1 VREFWEEKFKSEGIM
16 WDFYP
21 ADSAV
26 LTSEIFRANRLNNIL
41 IPGFG
46 YGRNARLFI
55 ENGFEVT
62 GIEISGT
69 AIELAKANGLRCTI
83 HHGSVTS
90 MPFDEI
96 KYDGIFCYALI
107 HLLNKPERKAF
118 LKSCF
123 NQLKNKGLMIFVVP
137 STQMSMY
144 GTGRALSKNRFEIS
158 KGIKVFFY
166 DSKSLNQE
174 FSPYGLIEYK
184 EIEEP
189 VKLMEGQDPL
199 KMFFVICNR

>member
-1 VREFWEEKFKSEGIM
+1 
-16 WDFYP
+16 
-21 ADSAV
+21 
-26 LTSEIFRANRLNNIL
+26 
-41 IPGFG
+41 
-46 YGRNARLFI
+46 
-55 ENGFEVT
+55 
-62 GIEISGT
+62 
-69 AIELAKANGLRCTI
+69 
-83 HHGSVTS
+83 

-118 LKSCF
+118 LKSCL
-123 NQLKNKGLMIFVVP
+123 NHLKNKGLMIFVVP

-189 VKLMEGQDPL
+189 VKFMEGQDPL